1 MICVDDISAGVV
13 DIQMP
18 LSVFCVSLRKNKP
31 YVWISQE
38 KLFVIS
44 AIQPNLGI
52 LQVFILQYMALF
64 SIFVEYRMRLGNT
77 IAQKQAF
84 GLVLLS
90 PFAIFVQYRVH
101 LQCMPYNLITQ
112 QSGNGL

>member
-1 MICVDDISAGVV
+1 MRLGNTIAQKQAFGLVL
-13 DIQMP
+13 
-18 LSVFCVSLRKNKP
+18 LSPF
-31 YVWISQE
+31 
-38 KLFVIS
+38 
-44 AIQPNLGI
+44 A
-52 LQVFILQYMALF
+52 
-64 SIFVEYRMRLGNT
+64 IFVEYRMRLGNT